1 MRYGKRFFALL
12 AVPAL
17 VLTLAGTALAQSYNY
32 QTYPT
37 ATMAASAGGATVKV
51 QMNSKVGP
59 YLTDSDGM
67 TLYLFENDK
76 KPNES
81 TCTGKC
87 ATAWPAFT
95 ATGAVSLPSG
105 VSGTLTTFKRSD
117 DGKMQVA
124 YNGIPLYHFAKDT
137 KAGDMNGQGIG
148 DVWYVVTPGMAFGQD
163 PEKAEAAAMASPAA
177 SPMASPGASPAAEMG
192 GTTVMVHQDAKLG
205 AILTDSQGRTLYL
218 FTKDT
223 TKDQSSCTGGCA
235 TAWPAFTATG
245 SVSLPAGVSGTL
257 TTFKRADDGKMQ
269 VAYNDIPLYYYG
281 ADTKPGDTNGQEVG
295 DVWYVVA
302 PGTQFGAS
310 H

>member
-1 MRYGKRFFALL
+1 MRYGRRLFMLL

-17 VLTLAGTALAQSYNY
+17 VLTMAGTALAQDYNY
-32 QTYPT
+32 NTPAQKP
-37 ATMAASAGGATVKV
+37 AASQSGGTTVKV
-51 QMNSKVGP
+51 QMTSKVGP
-59 YLTDSDGM
+59 FLTDSAGM

-76 KPNES
+76 KANES

-87 ATAWPAFT
+87 AANWPAFT

-105 VSGTLTTFKRSD
+105 VPGKLTTFKRSD

-148 DVWYVVTPGMAFGQD
+148 DVWYVVTPGMTFGQD
-163 PEKAEAAAMASPAA
+163 PEKAEASAMA
-177 SPMASPGASPAAEMG
+177 SPMASPGASPAASTG
-192 GTTVMVHQDAKLG
+192 GTTVLVHQDAKLG
-205 AILTDSQGRTLYL
+205 AILTDSQGHTLYL

-223 TKDQSSCTGGCA
+223 TKEQSSCTGGCA

-245 SVSLPAGVSGTL
+245 ALTLPAGVPGTL

-269 VAYNDIPLYYYG
+269 VAYNGIPLYYYA
-281 ADTKPGDTNGQEVG
+281 ADTKAGDTNGQEVG